1 MKISVS
7 ELQKRPSLLK
17 SEKILEVVDKRSD
30 EEVGI
35 FVPKKYRGLFERVK
49 IELEKSRKKQVLQKI
64 KEVEDMSDW
73 EEVVGDGL

>member
-1 MKISVS
+1 MKVSVS

-17 SEKILEVVDKRSD
+17 SEEILEVVDKRSD

-35 FVPKKYRGLFERVK
+35 FVPKKYRELFERVK

-64 KEVEDMSDW
+64 KEAEDMSDW